1 MAGSLFLGRRFNHS
15 HCHRKKETINQSS
28 SREPPRSCSIPVLTR
43 VLANLCSLLSCSIWN
58 TKCDYRLEPC
68 QRSGS
73 KKQGL
78 YIARVK
84 KNLPDATVLFVA
96 RKLAASNLRSVAMAR
111 QSSLTFLSL
120 GGSFKG
126 DWIFSFTVVSLACS
140 GETQL
145 QRCYI

>member
-1 MAGSLFLGRRFNHS
+1 M
-15 HCHRKKETINQSS
+15 K
-28 SREPPRSCSIPVLTR
+28 V
-43 VLANLCSLLSCSIWN
+43 LLSMLIILGVSGVLCEAG
-58 TKCDYRLEPC
+58 LEPC